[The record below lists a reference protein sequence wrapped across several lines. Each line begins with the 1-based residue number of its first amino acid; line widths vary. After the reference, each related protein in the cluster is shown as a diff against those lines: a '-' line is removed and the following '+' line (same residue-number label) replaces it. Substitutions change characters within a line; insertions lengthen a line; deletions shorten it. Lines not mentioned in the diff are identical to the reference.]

1 MVGGGF
7 FRSKDEGFDQV
18 GVWDD
23 SREDAFPLMHIRGCM
38 GSIFEPRWGE
48 GGGVVKSWTGILGV
62 TGDFMPFVGRVPAK
76 YAGKGFTSGSGG
88 GGLAAT
94 GQWVAA
100 GFCGEGMVWA
110 WLAGTAVG
118 IMIAGREEEE
128 LDKVVGRPGGKLD
141 EWFPRELGL
150 EGGRLRRADLKN
162 LAREVR

>member
-1 MVGGGF
+1 M
-7 FRSKDEGFDQV
+7 KT
-18 GVWDD
+18 
-23 SREDAFPLMHIRGCM
+23 
-38 GSIFEPRWGE
+38 
-48 GGGVVKSWTGILGV
+48 WTGILGV
-62 TGDFMPFVGRVPAK
+62 TGDFVPFVGRVPVK
-76 YAGKGFTSGSGG
+76 YAGKGFKSGSG

-94 GQWVAA
+94 GQWIAA

-118 IMIAGREEEE
+118 VMIAGREDEE
-128 LDKVVGRPGGKLD
+128 LDKVVGRPGGRLD